1 MCGIAG
7 EWDRGGG
14 PSVANVITMIEAI
27 AHRGPEGHTCWLS
40 PDRKLALAHAQLSFF
55 KGAET
60 QPVSNSAGTIF
71 AVCNGE
77 IYNYRDLT
85 QIVRQAGVDCD
96 IRSDV
101 QIIPY
106 LYQVQGPAAFALL
119 RGEFAF
125 ALFDAEKRVLYL
137 VRDRFGIKPIYYHLA
152 AGAVLFASEIK
163 GLFANPRMPRRLD
176 YPALATTLFGLT
188 FPGTTAFSSI
198 REVKPGCCVEIGDG
212 SVAEKPYWSLQLEP
226 AAVAADPDTLA
237 HDFLDVFDEAV
248 RVRLHG
254 DYPIGAYL
262 SGGID
267 SSAVLAS
274 MAQSGARSI
283 KAFIIGFD
291 DKLLDERRTAITT
304 TSRLGV
310 EHHVVPVRD
319 KDITENF
326 LNSLWHSEI
335 PVINTHG
342 TAKFLLSRAVRPHV
356 KAVMTGEGAD
366 ELFAGYP
373 YFAIGAGA
381 GQRVGVRQQFANW
394 SRLFGSRQFVSGF
407 LAVPR
412 EKDIKR
418 LNALFGCGPYLGLRS
433 LFYSRFIRAHL
444 SRDFLRYYSP
454 LGALAEQLAPVEL
467 NTMPQVNVDRFMAST
482 CDLPAYQLNFSP
494 TARKWPIRL
503 KAVCRFLTTMS
514 RRSPPRSRPSY
525 LPEIGPVNL
534 LSGRHLP
541 SGCHR
546 QHLSHKRK
554 SFFRRQLSSTTSS
567 ARIGGVICCRAR

>member
-1 MCGIAG
+1 M
-7 EWDRGGG
+7 
-14 PSVANVITMIEAI
+14 
-27 AHRGPEGHTCWLS
+27 
-40 PDRKLALAHAQLSFF
+40 
-55 KGAET
+55 
-60 QPVSNSAGTIF
+60 
-71 AVCNGE
+71 
-77 IYNYRDLT
+77 
-85 QIVRQAGVDCD
+85 
-96 IRSDV
+96 
-101 QIIPY
+101 
-106 LYQVQGPAAFALL
+106 
-119 RGEFAF
+119 
-125 ALFDAEKRVLYL
+125 
-137 VRDRFGIKPIYYHLA
+137 
-152 AGAVLFASEIK
+152 
-163 GLFANPRMPRRLD
+163 
-176 YPALATTLFGLT
+176 
-188 FPGTTAFSSI
+188 
-198 REVKPGCCVEIGDG
+198 
-212 SVAEKPYWSLQLEP
+212 
-226 AAVAADPDTLA
+226 
-237 HDFLDVFDEAV
+237 

-283 KAFIIGFD
+283 KAFTIGFD
-291 DKLLDERRTAITT
+291 DKLLDERQTAITT

-373 YFAIGAGA
+373 YFASGAGA

-418 LNALFGCGPYLGLRS
+418 LNALFGCVPYLGLRS
-433 LFYSRFIRAHL
+433 LFYGRFIRAHL

-454 LGALAEQLAPVEL
+454 LGALAALAEQLAPVKL
-467 NTMPQVNVDRFMAST
+467 SSMPQVNVDRFMATT
-482 CDLPAYQLNFSP
+482 CDLPAYQLNFLADRQEMAHSIEGRVPFLDDNVAAFAATLPTELLTGDWAGKSFIRKAFAKRLPSATLESQKKIFLSP
-494 TARKWPIRL
+494 PTVIDDILRSDWGRHLLSRSVTDAVGVFDWRKLALLRTAL
-503 KAVCRFLTTMS
+503 KAVPARSGIGTSLRTAMTIMISVHALHHLFIAGGS
-514 RRSPPRSRPSY
+514 R
-525 LPEIGPVNL
+525 N
-534 LSGRHLP
+534 
-541 SGCHR
+541 
-546 QHLSHKRK
+546 
-554 SFFRRQLSSTTSS
+554 
-567 ARIGGVICCRAR
+567 